1 MISALET
8 KAKEVRLRL
17 LTTIRI
23 QQTTEQYLSAEAR
36 HSRDEIHPD
45 CRLQEQG
52 EGRPQRG
59 GEVLQLHVPSLCS
72 LEDLPSAAAT
82 RDGTSGGERF
92 SQSPA
97 ELRQGGGSKGSSP
110 ERQEGPG
117 VSAEGLL

>member
-1 MISALET
+1 MKSILTAASRNKVKDVLSV
-8 KAKEVRLRL
+8 EVKYYNYMFL
-17 LTTIRI
+17 LFV
-23 QQTTEQYLSAEAR
+23 
-36 HSRDEIHPD
+36 H
-45 CRLQEQG
+45 
-52 EGRPQRG
+52 
-59 GEVLQLHVPSLCS
+59 
-72 LEDLPSAAAT
+72 LEDLPSVAAT